1 MTYLIQIIIFYE
13 QKRNI
18 IFVPNLMSR
27 YTYTLFFWRL
37 KKFWTI
43 VLALWWRFFFFWA
56 SFIPNLSF
64 FRICRIKVWK
74 TSSTKCLRAADV
86 SKNGQSN
93 SLANAWPSSV
103 VTSLLLS
110 KSILF
115 ATRTIGVPSPLRTR
129 SICVFA
135 WAASRKLCLSVMEY
149 IMTNPSPLRI
159 YCSLM
164 AVNSCYKLN
173 KNNFVICYW
182 YSYSLFSKKKII
194 SCLIYSCYSVKE
206 PLMTFQSQRWINF
219 SLLGLNLHNFMEI
232 TRPPN
237 SKFLKN

>member
-1 MTYLIQIIIFYE
+1 MFWTLRALESLVDSMRISTMFTPTKLVCHQTICKSISLERPQYTEKSNLLFTI
-13 QKRNI
+13 RNFWLTWYKLSFSMNRSTI
-18 IFVPNLMSR
+18 SFVFPTSDCSR

-182 YSYSLFSKKKII
+182 Y
-194 SCLIYSCYSVKE
+194 
-206 PLMTFQSQRWINF
+206 
-219 SLLGLNLHNFMEI
+219 
-232 TRPPN
+232 
-237 SKFLKN
+237 